1 MLSCSQQRKLWNH
14 GPPWRHQDLKTFQ
27 SAVTCFLPL
36 SVSMFLCF
44 FSSHLHHN
52 HSTFTQPLIYFQEV
66 VMSES
71 LVETTSKRSEPKAM
85 KRFNNGH
92 KTFNWRE
99 QQFLKEIYNGER
111 TSNEKF
117 NDKISTRR
125 RPRNPLLGEETP
137 REGQGI
143 SPSTELYLP
152 NQALIAPFSPKYS
165 LRDTLDRND
174 SKAVDIAMTL
184 RKRKNKIDD
193 ELKMIDQ
200 RIEYRTQIMNA
211 TKASSSFS

>member
-1 MLSCSQQRKLWNH
+1 
-14 GPPWRHQDLKTFQ
+14 
-27 SAVTCFLPL
+27 
-36 SVSMFLCF
+36 
-44 FSSHLHHN
+44 
-52 HSTFTQPLIYFQEV
+52 
-66 VMSES
+66 MSES
-71 LVETTSKRSEPKAM
+71 LAAESTSKRSEPKAM

-125 RPRNPLLGEETP
+125 RPRNPLLGEDTP
-137 REGQGI
+137 REGVG
-143 SPSTELYLP
+143 PTTELYLP
-152 NQALIAPFSPKYS
+152 GQTQVAPFSPKFS
-165 LRDTLDRND
+165 NRDTLDRSDPN
-174 SKAVDIAMTL
+174 KAVDIAMTL

-200 RIEYRTQIMNA
+200 RIEYKTQIMNM
-211 TKASSSFS
+211 TKSSTSSNIF